1 MKGKNTMRKL
11 HIENTPIG
19 YIVTDNNYDG
29 APDAKG
35 NITGHGQTER
45 EAVENYFDML
55 EEETEEYNEK
65 SDVEKFTDKI
75 DSIMDQDR

>member
-1 MKGKNTMRKL
+1 
-11 HIENTPIG
+11 
-19 YIVTDNNYDG
+19 
-29 APDAKG
+29 
-35 NITGHGQTER
+35 
-45 EAVENYFDML
+45 ML